1 MPFTGQ
7 PTTTVQLV
15 RMIIEERDRD
25 PFMSEP
31 SSYNPIYPDRFA
43 DAAMDVPDTPN
54 VEFSF
59 VVKAP
64 KAYVM
69 DSWNLPREQG
79 GNIEVLTPGDPTGD
93 VSWPGVADNMERII
107 NVTGIRVTQVVGN
120 LQTPEEGA
128 WHFEWKAG
136 APYYKMPLPFRPIM
150 KAVHGTATL
159 SDGPGPDETTVTI
172 KNRHRPGIALWF
184 TRFAIRA
191 ATPLL
196 PAAAR
201 KRFARTE
208 FLGPQK

>member
-1 MPFTGQ
+1 MT
-7 PTTTVQLV
+7 
-15 RMIIEERDRD
+15 ES
-25 PFMSEP
+25 SEYEP
-31 SSYNPIYPDRFA
+31 LYPDKFD
-43 DAAMDVPDTPN
+43 DAAMDVPDAPN

-69 DSWNLPREQG
+69 EAWNLPREHG
-79 GNIEVLTPGDPTGD
+79 GNIEVRTDGDPKGD
-93 VSWPGVADNMERII
+93 ESWEGIADNMERII

-120 LQTPEEGA
+120 VHTPEEGE

-159 SDGPGPDETTVTI
+159 SDGPGPNETTVTI
-172 KNRHRPGIALWF
+172 KNRHRPGLALWF
-184 TRFAIRA
+184 TRVAIRA

-196 PAAAR
+196 PGAAR
-201 KRFARTE
+201 KRFARGE
-208 FLGPQK
+208 FVGPQRNL